1 LLSYKEREKE
11 TKTREAQKSTW
22 HTGRFVVPL
31 SCGDDSTNCSTH
43 AQKEHMA
50 SSEAVI
56 LEAMQIPTLFN
67 CSDGEVKSQERKQIP
82 TFLLK
87 LGTSLYKHTSSLN
100 LETLEKKSL
109 ALGSRLPSQ

>member
-1 LLSYKEREKE
+1 
-11 TKTREAQKSTW
+11 
-22 HTGRFVVPL
+22 
-31 SCGDDSTNCSTH
+31 
-43 AQKEHMA
+43 MA